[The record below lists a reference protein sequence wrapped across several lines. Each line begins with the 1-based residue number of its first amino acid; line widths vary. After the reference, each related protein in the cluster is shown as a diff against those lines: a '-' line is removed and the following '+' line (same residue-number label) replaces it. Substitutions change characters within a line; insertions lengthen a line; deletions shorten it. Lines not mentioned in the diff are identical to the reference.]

1 MGWVSARIVVGLVL
15 AALGVVLVAGC
26 QNGEK
31 KAALPAGTSPQRVV
45 AAYIDAINA
54 HDREAG
60 RRLSTQRFAEQEEKV
75 VDSLFDDAKLSDV
88 EIEAP
93 QPEPGYQSP
102 DGKRYRE
109 AVNVPVSFTLWHGD
123 ESSMPNGPTTW
134 GYILVR
140 ASAGQPWRINDA
152 GVG

>member
-1 MGWVSARIVVGLVL
+1 MVSARVVVWFVL
-15 AALGVVLVAGC
+15 AALGVVLLAGC
-26 QNGEK
+26 QDDEK
-31 KAALPAGTSPQRVV
+31 RAALPASAPPQRVV

-54 HDREAG
+54 HDRQLG
-60 RRLSTQRFAEQEEKV
+60 RQLSTQRFAEQEEKV

-93 QPEPGYQSP
+93 QTESDYESP
-102 DGKRYRE
+102 DGKRYQE

-123 ESSMPNGPTTW
+123 ESSMPNGPTVW

-140 ASAGQPWRINDA
+140 AGAGQPWRINDA